1 MIGSLQI
8 TYYKG
13 LLCSIKQKIT
23 NGEANIAKPILLL
36 TIIRLIER
44 GKVLGNKIV
53 YNDVLKETY
62 YAILKGYIV
71 NDNTQQWTYVLKI
84 VKGNDGFYHIN
95 GQTALKTPSE
105 KYINEHIDYA
115 YLDPEL
121 WDLLQDPLVR
131 DEFRKAII
139 NHYLKEEKE

>member
-1 MIGSLQI
+1 MIGSLQVA
-8 TYYKG
+8 YYKG

-44 GKVLGNKIV
+44 GKVLGNKIA
-53 YNDVLKETY
+53 YSDVLKETY
-62 YAILKGYIV
+62 YAILKGYTDIMTPV
-71 NDNTQQWTYVLKI
+71 QYPFYYMR
-84 VKGNDGFYHIN
+84 NDGFYHIN

-121 WDLLQDPLVR
+121 WDLLQDSLVR

-139 NHYLKEEKE
+139 NHYLKEDKE

>member
-1 MIGSLQI
+1 MAWEENSRICLNMQLIAILSRIG
-8 TYYKG
+8 
-13 LLCSIKQKIT
+13 
-23 NGEANIAKPILLL
+23 
-36 TIIRLIER
+36 
-44 GKVLGNKIV
+44 V
-53 YNDVLKETY
+53 YNDVLKEMY
-62 YAILKGYIV
+62 YAILKGYTDIMTPV
-71 NDNTQQWTYVLKI
+71 QYPFYYMR
-84 VKGNDGFYHIN
+84 NDGFYHIN

-139 NHYLKEEKE
+139 NHYLKEDKE